1 MKKIALGNVFE
12 FNKYLKIQKI
22 IINSIKLEIQ
32 LLNNYRQFYNPNQF
46 GMQIRTAYKD
56 NQIFQLLGYIS
67 LYFSNSI
74 IFYFLPLWIISFP
87 FVFITN
93 LNFWKA
99 TFIFF
104 NKKQQGKLTF
114 FINYH
119 AKVQALAKYK
129 GGFVIFR
136 SQWKES
142 INLKFVITFF
152 PFIFGISYIIY
163 SRYRNQTFSY
173 FLNKNLP
180 GAYSSYPQL
189 TWQTFE
195 HITFF
200 KLKPEPVFSNL
211 DQIKDPS
218 LTPNKSVMLNNINMI
233 FSDQLN
239 RNLKT
244 QAEKPSLV
252 NFADFSDDQVQDKNF
267 HFKQN
272 LINRINPE
280 FKTSPF
286 IKQLDFYPDSV
297 LMQLN
302 SKWQHKKKQHYVGV
316 FHKLNKHQFY
326 SWLNQSSLLTLPI
339 RFKQGLDSR
348 QKDNTN
354 EFGSYIE
361 KNFSEIK
368 NKITLKT
375 AKTTIQTFNIG
386 NNWGLISPQPSNFRN
401 LGYKLTSSKDN
412 WEFFYLNLDEL
423 PQKLNSSQRLNLLT
437 NLKTSRTNQML
448 PIKNKYFFF
457 IEKEHQNFLQEALIK
472 DINLNIINSQQK
484 VLFFNKYSQAPST
497 RTSLMFKEPLEKKP
511 TKVAF
516 KARQIK
522 NLFYFQPF
530 TKIIKESNVNF
541 SSFAS
546 GHCLTLKKVS
556 QKSYLT
562 VQPTPAI
569 KNSQPIHALDGFSGN
584 FNFNQYLNLPP
595 ILESLLLKKL
605 CLLENELKPQF
616 YANGLTFQGVMAD
629 LLNFQF
635 PLFTKENENMHQ
647 IKDSILKNNLTTY
660 ENLISLVGDTN
671 LLKKSTNAI
680 SFNKKIADSTQ
691 EFHTLADNQASKNN
705 SNYLEKN
712 YSDFLTTTLTDE
724 QEDSNQLENYSSEQI
739 LHILE
744 DLVPLKP
751 NLHLDPRLMS
761 GYNFPDTPS
770 KEVQLLVLQ
779 SFYKNLF
786 LRINEFFPRLI
797 QRKKFKFWSP
807 TVKVELPSSLTSY
820 LSYDYSNPNSLT
832 FKLKYRPTFLK
843 GSKRALY
850 QGPGVLLDNLTQ
862 DLLFT
867 NKEETRK
874 WIKQFF
880 SSDNPLTARR
890 QAFCNENLIVLNK
903 NNGVNDPSKLNENL
917 EHNLSKINK
926 TNFPQND
933 NLSINQQKEILD
945 KQTDSSQNFVN
956 LNSQSSKGLV
966 EKKFDTQLNKIKKQI
981 TPTKKID
988 QLFFTPTFSENMR
1001 RSVKVPILPFI
1012 EEFQIPY
1019 LSKSQWNM
1027 VLENLQINLQEQFE
1041 DKTESEDNKLEGI
1054 IPLIRIRKPT
1064 QQKIHWPLNQLD
1076 YQNLNNFVW
1085 SYNFKEHPTI
1095 NFKTSSKSTKLISE
1109 QNKQF
1114 SLNALPNS
1122 KISVFPSTSNELKLN
1137 KLCSNIKSGD
1147 FSVKGLDVIYK
1158 GLEKNQTFSLFKPN
1172 KDISKKIIF
1181 HYLPSANSALNQNLT
1196 ENKIFGSVYKNV
1208 FTIYKNTLKNSFYSL
1223 DKLFNL
1229 NLNKKLV
1236 NYLSPP
1242 FYQSW
1247 EPITLRSWMVITKIS
1262 LGFIILLVFQDIN
1275 NKYGKEL
1282 LVYLVELLQALG
1294 IVDEGFKEELQI
1306 DDGRKAFRIIKKVP
1320 KRFRDIAGIDRI
1332 LPELGEI
1339 IWFLKNYGRSFTVG
1353 NIFPKGILLVGSP
1366 GTGKTL
1372 LVQAMAGEAEV
1383 PVLIQ
1388 SGSSL
1393 KDLEQEGRGLQ
1404 ILFDLFQEARQL
1416 APCIVFI
1423 DEIDTLGEKRESVM
1437 QNPMGADEVIESIQQ
1452 DRYFPNLNNDEFIP
1466 EPIIELNK
1474 NTSSNLSE
1482 EDLMNLSLQEN
1493 QLQPATAE
1501 ELTRAQVV
1509 QQSVDKQNSKE
1520 YQLGLLMQLLIEM
1533 DGLQSRKGVIV
1544 IGATNRPNAID
1555 LALTR
1560 PGRFDQVL
1568 HIELPEKQKRIAIL
1582 KFYSQNLGT
1591 ENQIS
1596 KSPKEIKFGF
1606 TKQTWEYLANR
1617 TIGFSAADLA
1627 AVMNESS
1634 MKAILNETV
1643 HTIETIEH
1651 GIEKLTSYSTEQM
1664 KLELQNPIDPFFV
1677 SRLAYYQA
1685 GKAVVH
1691 TLLLEHPS
1699 VIVLHLWPRRKN
1711 ARHTYIRTMIQK
1723 QFFENSKKSQL
1734 ESRIV
1739 GLYAGKA
1746 AEFLALIGSAGTL
1759 ETKYTVSA
1767 HSDTIAQEAE
1777 QGLKKKAD
1785 YIWKKPLNKK
1795 KPAPGYKFIPKGNT
1809 ELIDPQV
1816 QKQAFNSLIFEQSDL
1831 GTQDLSFATSLA
1843 QLMISKWYFYSKH
1856 LVVPQSSE
1864 ILIDQNE
1871 DEIPDI
1877 GKTDLFNYLAIKD
1890 ETIGTKNKNNTE
1902 LSGKKWFLRPWW
1914 QTRIML
1920 QTRMVDPAHISW
1932 YRIYLANPEERERN
1946 EEWIPPD
1953 EYYHTN
1959 NNLLDLGASSTK
1971 SIIDFNDL
1979 YAIDRDYIYHSLV
1992 LTCFN
1997 TAFSILDKNREL
2009 VDYFAS
2015 YLMRNEILREH
2026 EITDIFSQFIG
2037 KEKKLTP
2044 VLDEKKI
2051 KPNLKSNIEIGVNA
2065 DQPTSAQNKQVQLK
2079 SAISKFKNVEKPWDK
2094 YPKRIVEKSWGK
2106 YSKRK
2111 VFHFFNF
2118 DSIFIKTN
2126 KA

>member
-1 MKKIALGNVFE
+1 MKKIVLRNGFE

-22 IINSIKLEIQ
+22 ISNSIKLEIQ

-46 GMQIRTAYKD
+46 GIQIRTAYRD
-56 NQIFQLLGYIS
+56 NQIFQLLGYIA

-74 IFYFLPLWIISFP
+74 IFYFLPLWIIIFP
-87 FVFITN
+87 FVFIKN
-93 LNFWKA
+93 LNIWKA
-99 TFIFF
+99 TFIFLR
-104 NKKQQGKLTF
+104 KKQEVKLTF

-119 AKVQALAKYK
+119 AKVQALAKHK
-129 GGFVIFR
+129 VGFAIFG

-142 INLKFVITFF
+142 INLKFVISFF

-173 FLNKNLP
+173 FFNKNLP

-211 DQIKDPS
+211 NQIKDPS
-218 LTPNKSVMLNNINMI
+218 LTPNESVMSNNINMI
-233 FSDQLN
+233 SSNQIN

-244 QAEKPSLV
+244 QAEKPNLV
-252 NFADFSDDQVQDKNF
+252 NFADFSDDQIQDKNF
-267 HFKQN
+267 RLKLN

-280 FKTSPF
+280 FKRSRF
-286 IKQLDFYPDSV
+286 IKQLDFYNDSV
-297 LMQLN
+297 LIKLN

-316 FHKLNKHQFY
+316 FHKLNNQQFY
-326 SWLNQSSLLTLPI
+326 SWLNQSSLLTLPV
-339 RFKQGLDSR
+339 RFKQGLNSL
-348 QKDNTN
+348 QKDNSN
-354 EFGSYIE
+354 ELGSYIE
-361 KNFSEIK
+361 KNFLERK
-368 NKITLKT
+368 NKITSKT
-375 AKTTIQTFNIG
+375 GKATIHTFNIG
-386 NNWGLISPQPSNFRN
+386 NNWGLISPQLSNFPN
-401 LGYKLTSSKDN
+401 LGYKLTSNKDN
-412 WEFFYLNLDEL
+412 SEFFYLNLDEL
-423 PQKLNSSQRLNLLT
+423 PQKLNSSQTLNLLT
-437 NLKTSRTNQML
+437 QFTKSETSRTNQML

-457 IEKEHQNFLQEALIK
+457 IEKEHQNFLQESLTK
-472 DINLNIINSQQK
+472 DTNLNIINSQQK
-484 VLFFNKYSQAPST
+484 VLFFNKYSQASST
-497 RTSLMFKEPLEKKP
+497 RTSLMFKERLEKKP
-511 TKVAF
+511 TKLVF
-516 KARQIK
+516 KARQIT
-522 NLFYFQPF
+522 NLFSFQPF
-530 TKIIKESNVNF
+530 TKTLKESNVNF
-541 SSFAS
+541 SSLAS
-546 GHCLTLKKVS
+546 GHCLTLKKIS
-556 QKSYLT
+556 QKSHLK
-562 VQPTPAI
+562 VQPTLPI
-569 KNSQPIHALDGFSGN
+569 KNSQPINALDGFYGN
-584 FNFNQYLNLPP
+584 LNFQQSLKVPP
-595 ILESLLLKKL
+595 ISESLLLKKL
-605 CLLENELKPQF
+605 YLLENELKPQF
-616 YANGLTFQGVMAD
+616 YANGFTFQGVMTD

-635 PLFTKENENMHQ
+635 PLFIKENENMDQ

-660 ENLISLVGDTN
+660 KSLISLVGDIN
-671 LLKKSTNAI
+671 LLRKSTNAI
-680 SFNKKIADSTQ
+680 SFNKKITDSTQ
-691 EFHTLADNQASKNN
+691 EFHTLVDNKPSKNN
-705 SNYLEKN
+705 SNFNEKN
-712 YSDFLTTTLTDE
+712 YSDSLTDTLIDE
-724 QEDSNQLENYSSEQI
+724 PEDSSQLENYSSEQI

-744 DLVPLKP
+744 DVVPLKP
-751 NLHLDPRLMS
+751 NVHLDPRLMS

-770 KEVQLLVLQ
+770 KEVQLVVLQ

-786 LRINEFFPRLI
+786 LRINEFLPRLI

-820 LSYDYSNPNSLT
+820 LNYDYSNPNSLT

-843 GSKRALY
+843 GSKRAIY

-862 DLLFT
+862 DLHFT

-890 QAFCNENLIVLNK
+890 QAFCNENFITLDT
-903 NNGVNDPSKLNENL
+903 NNGVNDIPKLNENL
-917 EHNLSKINK
+917 KHTLSKLNK
-926 TNFPQND
+926 TNFSQNE
-933 NLSINQQKEILD
+933 NFSPSQQNEIVD
-945 KQTDSSQNFVN
+945 KQTDNPQNFVN
-956 LNSQSSKGLV
+956 LGSQSSWRLA
-966 EKKFDTQLNKIKKQI
+966 ENEFNTQLKKIKKQI
-981 TPTKKID
+981 TRTKKID
-988 QLFFTPTFSENMR
+988 QLFFTPTFSEKMQ
-1001 RSVKVPILPFI
+1001 RSLKVPILPFI
-1012 EEFQIPY
+1012 EEFHIPY
-1019 LSKSQWNM
+1019 LSKSQWNI
-1027 VLENLQINLQEQFE
+1027 VLENLKINLQEQFQ
-1041 DKTESEDNKLEGI
+1041 DKRESEDNKLEGI

-1085 SYNFKEHPTI
+1085 SYNFQQHPTT
-1095 NFKTSSKSTKLISE
+1095 NLRTSSKSTKLILEENS
-1109 QNKQF
+1109 QF
-1114 SLNALPNS
+1114 SLNASPNR
-1122 KISVFPSTSNELKLN
+1122 KISVFPSHNNEVKVN

-1147 FSVKGLDVIYK
+1147 FSVKGLDLIYK
-1158 GLEKNQTFSLFKPN
+1158 GLEKNQTFKLFKSN
-1172 KDISKKIIF
+1172 KDISKQIIF

-1208 FTIYKNTLKNSFYSL
+1208 FTIYKNTLKNSFSSL
-1223 DKLFNL
+1223 DKVFNL

-1242 FYQSW
+1242 FYESW
-1247 EPITLRSWMVITKIS
+1247 EPITLGSWMVITKIS
-1262 LGFIILLVFQDIN
+1262 LGFIVLLIFKDIY

-1306 DDGRKAFRIIKKVP
+1306 DDDSKAFRIIKKVP

-1332 LPELGEI
+1332 LPEIGEI

-1353 NIFPKGILLVGSP
+1353 NILPKGILLVGSP

-1372 LVQAMAGEAEV
+1372 LVQAIAGEAEV

-1393 KDLEQEGRGLQ
+1393 KDLEKEGRGLQ
-1404 ILFDLFQEARQL
+1404 TLFDLFQEARQL

-1423 DEIDTLGEKRESVM
+1423 DEIDTLGEKRESIM

-1452 DRYFPNLNNDEFIP
+1452 DRYVPNLNNEEFIP
-1466 EPIIELNK
+1466 TPKINLNK
-1474 NTSSNLSE
+1474 NSSDLSE
-1482 EDLMNLSLQEN
+1482 RDLMNLSLQERQDGEPVN
-1493 QLQPATAE
+1493 FGEISPA
-1501 ELTRAQVV
+1501 QIV
-1509 QQSVDKQNSKE
+1509 QESLDKQNSQQ
-1520 YQLGLLMQLLIEM
+1520 YQLSLLMQLLIEM
-1533 DGLQSRKGVIV
+1533 DGLQGRKGVIV

-1560 PGRFDQVL
+1560 PGRFDQIL
-1568 HIELPEKQKRIAIL
+1568 HIELPEKQKRIDIL
-1582 KFYSQNLGT
+1582 KFYSKNLGT
-1591 ENQIS
+1591 ENQIF
-1596 KSPKEIKFGF
+1596 KSPKEINFGF
-1606 TKQTWEYLANR
+1606 TNQTWEYLANR

-1664 KLELQNPIDPFFV
+1664 KLELKKPTDPFFV

-1711 ARHTYIRTMIQK
+1711 ARHTYIHTIIQNY
-1723 QFFENSKKSQL
+1723 FFQKSKKFEL

-1746 AEFLALIGSAGTL
+1746 AEFLALTGSAGTL
-1759 ETKYTVSA
+1759 ETKYAVPA
-1767 HSDTIAQEAE
+1767 HSDKTAQKVQ
-1777 QGLKKKAD
+1777 QGLKNKAG

-1795 KPAPGYKFIPKGNT
+1795 KFNFPTPVDLKGNT
-1809 ELIDPQV
+1809 ELQV
-1816 QKQAFNSLIFEQSDL
+1816 QKQAFNSLTFEQSDL
-1831 GTQDLSFATSLA
+1831 GIEDLSFATSLA
-1843 QLMISKWYFYSKH
+1843 QLMISKWYFYSRN
-1856 LVVPQSSE
+1856 LIVPQSSE
-1864 ILIDQNE
+1864 LLPHQNE
-1871 DEIPDI
+1871 DEIPELE
-1877 GKTDLFNYLAIKD
+1877 KTDLFNYLAIQN
-1890 ETIGTKNKNNTE
+1890 ETIGNTNYSE
-1902 LSGKKWFLRPWW
+1902 LSGKKWSIRPWW

-1920 QTRMVDPAHISW
+1920 TTRMVDPAYMNW

-1953 EYYHTN
+1953 EYYHN
-1959 NNLLDLGASSTK
+1959 NYNLLDLGASSTK

-1979 YAIDRDYIYHSLV
+1979 YAIDRDYIYHGLL

-2026 EITDIFSQFIG
+2026 EITDIFSQFKVIG
-2037 KEKKLTP
+2037 KEKTLEP
-2044 VLDEKKI
+2044 VLDEKQI
-2051 KPNLKSNIEIGVNA
+2051 QPNLKSNIEISVNVE
-2065 DQPTSAQNKQVQLK
+2065 QPLLAQDEQVQLK
-2079 SAISKFKNVEKPWDK
+2079 SSISKFK
-2094 YPKRIVEKSWGK
+2094 IAEKSWGK

-2118 DSIFIKTN
+2118 DSIVGKTN

>member
-1 MKKIALGNVFE
+1 MKKIVLRNGFE

-46 GMQIRTAYKD
+46 GIQIRTAYRD
-56 NQIFQLLGYIS
+56 NQIFQLLGYIA

-74 IFYFLPLWIISFP
+74 IFYFLPLWITIFP

-93 LNFWKA
+93 LNIWKT

-104 NKKQQGKLTF
+104 KKKQEVKLTF

-119 AKVQALAKYK
+119 AKVQALAKHK
-129 GGFVIFR
+129 VGFAIFG

-142 INLKFVITFF
+142 INLKFVISFF

-173 FLNKNLP
+173 FFNKNLP

-211 DQIKDPS
+211 NQIKDPG
-218 LTPNKSVMLNNINMI
+218 LTPNESVMSNNINMI
-233 FSDQLN
+233 SSNQIN

-244 QAEKPSLV
+244 QTEKPNLV
-252 NFADFSDDQVQDKNF
+252 NFADFSDEQIQDKNF
-267 HFKQN
+267 RFKLN

-280 FKTSPF
+280 FKRSRF
-286 IKQLDFYPDSV
+286 IKQLDFYNDSV
-297 LMQLN
+297 LIKLN

-316 FHKLNKHQFY
+316 FHKLNDHQFY
-326 SWLNQSSLLTLPI
+326 SWLNQSNLLTLPV
-339 RFKQGLDSR
+339 RFKQSLNSL
-348 QKDNTN
+348 QKDNSS
-354 EFGSYIE
+354 ELGSYSE
-361 KNFSEIK
+361 KNFLERK
-368 NKITLKT
+368 NKITSKT
-375 AKTTIQTFNIG
+375 GKATIHTFNIG
-386 NNWGLISPQPSNFRN
+386 NNWGLISPQLSNFRN
-401 LGYKLTSSKDN
+401 LGYKLTSNKDN

-423 PQKLNSSQRLNLLT
+423 PQKLNSSQRLNLLPQFT
-437 NLKTSRTNQML
+437 KLQTSRTNQML
-448 PIKNKYFFF
+448 PIKNKYFSF
-457 IEKEHQNFLQEALIK
+457 IEKEHRNFLQDALTK
-472 DINLNIINSQQK
+472 ANNLNIINSQQK
-484 VLFFNKYSQAPST
+484 VSFFNKYSQASST
-497 RTSLMFKEPLEKKP
+497 RTSLMFKERFEKKP
-511 TKVAF
+511 TKLAF
-516 KARQIK
+516 KARQIT

-530 TKIIKESNVNF
+530 TKRLKESNVNF
-541 SSFAS
+541 SSLAS
-546 GHCLTLKKVS
+546 GHCLTLKEIS
-556 QKSYLT
+556 QKSHLK
-562 VQPTPAI
+562 VQPTLPI
-569 KNSQPIHALDGFSGN
+569 KNSQSINALDGFYGN
-584 FNFNQYLNLPP
+584 LNFQQSLKVPSISNYSENNRLVLPEQA
-595 ILESLLLKKL
+595 ESLLLKKL
-605 CLLENELKPQF
+605 YLLENALKPQF
-616 YANGLTFQGVMAD
+616 YANGFTFQGVMTD

-635 PLFTKENENMHQ
+635 PFFIKENENMDQ
-647 IKDSILKNNLTTY
+647 IKDSILKNNLSTY
-660 ENLISLVGDTN
+660 ENLISLVGDSN

-691 EFHTLADNQASKNN
+691 EFHTLVDNQASKNN
-705 SNYLEKN
+705 SNLNKKN
-712 YSDFLTTTLTDE
+712 YSDSLTDTLTDE
-724 QEDSNQLENYSSEQI
+724 PVDSSQLENYSSEQI

-744 DLVPLKP
+744 DIVPLKP
-751 NLHLDPRLMS
+751 NVHLDPRLMS

-770 KEVQLLVLQ
+770 KEVQLVVLQ

-786 LRINEFFPRLI
+786 LRINEFLPRLI

-820 LSYDYSNPNSLT
+820 LNYDYSNPNSLT

-843 GSKRALY
+843 GPKRAIY

-862 DLLFT
+862 DLHFT

-890 QAFCNENLIVLNK
+890 QAFCNENFITLDTT
-903 NNGVNDPSKLNENL
+903 NGVKDIPKLNENL
-917 EHNLSKINK
+917 KHTLAKANK
-926 TNFPQND
+926 PKFSQNENFSPSQQN
-933 NLSINQQKEILD
+933 EILE
-945 KQTDSSQNFVN
+945 KQIDSP
-956 LNSQSSKGLV
+956 LK
-966 EKKFDTQLNKIKKQI
+966 KIKKQI
-981 TPTKKID
+981 TRTKKID
-988 QLFFTPTFSENMR
+988 QLFFTPTFSEKMQ
-1001 RSVKVPILPFI
+1001 RSLKVPILPFI
-1012 EEFQIPY
+1012 EEFHIPY
-1019 LSKSQWNM
+1019 LTKSQWNI
-1027 VLENLQINLQEQFE
+1027 VLENLNINLQKQIE
-1041 DKTESEDNKLEGI
+1041 DKRESEDNKLEGI

-1076 YQNLNNFVW
+1076 YQNFNNFVW
-1085 SYNFKEHPTI
+1085 SYNFQEHPTI

-1109 QNKQF
+1109 ENSQF
-1114 SLNALPNS
+1114 SLNALPNR
-1122 KISVFPSTSNELKLN
+1122 KIPVFSSNNNEVKVN
-1137 KLCSNIKSGD
+1137 SNIKSED
-1147 FSVKGLDVIYK
+1147 FSVKGLDLIYK
-1158 GLEKNQTFSLFKPN
+1158 GLEKNKAFSLFKSN
-1172 KDISKKIIF
+1172 KDISKQIIF

-1196 ENKIFGSVYKNV
+1196 ENKIFGNVYKNV
-1208 FTIYKNTLKNSFYSL
+1208 FTIYRNTLKNSFYSL
-1223 DKLFNL
+1223 DKVFNL

-1242 FYQSW
+1242 FYESW
-1247 EPITLRSWMVITKIS
+1247 EPITIGSWMVITKIS
-1262 LGFIILLVFQDIN
+1262 LGFIVLLIFKDIY

-1294 IVDEGFKEELQI
+1294 IVDEGFKEEFQI
-1306 DDGRKAFRIIKKVP
+1306 DDDSKAFRIIKKVP

-1332 LPELGEI
+1332 LPEIGEI

-1353 NIFPKGILLVGSP
+1353 NILPKGILLVGSP

-1372 LVQAMAGEAEV
+1372 LVQAIAGEAEV

-1393 KDLEQEGRGLQ
+1393 KDLEKEGRGLQ
-1404 ILFDLFQEARQL
+1404 TLFDLFQEARQL

-1423 DEIDTLGEKRESVM
+1423 DEIDTLGEKRESIM

-1452 DRYFPNLNNDEFIP
+1452 DRYVPNLNNDEFIP
-1466 EPIIELNK
+1466 TPKINLNK
-1474 NTSSNLSE
+1474 NSSDLSE
-1482 EDLMNLSLQEN
+1482 RDLMNLSLQERPDGEPVN
-1493 QLQPATAE
+1493 FGEISPA
-1501 ELTRAQVV
+1501 QIV
-1509 QQSVDKQNSKE
+1509 QESLDKQNSQQ
-1520 YQLGLLMQLLIEM
+1520 YQLSLLMQLLIEM
-1533 DGLQSRKGVIV
+1533 DGLQGRKGVIV

-1560 PGRFDQVL
+1560 PGRFDQIL
-1568 HIELPEKQKRIAIL
+1568 HIELPEKQKRIDIL
-1582 KFYSQNLGT
+1582 KFYSKNLGT
-1591 ENQIS
+1591 ENQIL

-1606 TKQTWEYLANR
+1606 TNQTWEYLANR

-1651 GIEKLTSYSTEQM
+1651 GIEKLTSYSTEQI
-1664 KLELQNPIDPFFV
+1664 KLELKKPTDPFFI

-1711 ARHTYIRTMIQK
+1711 ARHTYIHTIIQNY
-1723 QFFENSKKSQL
+1723 FFQKSKKFEL

-1746 AEFLALIGSAGTL
+1746 AEFLALTGSAGTL
-1759 ETKYTVSA
+1759 ETKYAVPA
-1767 HSDTIAQEAE
+1767 HSDQTTQEAE
-1777 QGLKKKAD
+1777 QGLKKA
-1785 YIWKKPLNKK
+1785 
-1795 KPAPGYKFIPKGNT
+1795 
-1809 ELIDPQV
+1809 ELQV
-1816 QKQAFNSLIFEQSDL
+1816 QKQAFNSLTFEQSDL
-1831 GTQDLSFATSLA
+1831 GIEDLSFATSLA
-1843 QLMISKWYFYSKH
+1843 QLMISKWYFYSRN
-1856 LVVPQSSE
+1856 LIAPQSSE
-1864 ILIDQNE
+1864 LLPHQNE
-1871 DEIPDI
+1871 DEIPELE
-1877 GKTDLFNYLAIKD
+1877 KTDLFNYLAIQN
-1890 ETIGTKNKNNTE
+1890 ETIGNTNYSE
-1902 LSGKKWFLRPWW
+1902 LSGKKWSIRPWW

-1920 QTRMVDPAHISW
+1920 TTRMVDPAYMNW

-1953 EYYHTN
+1953 EYYHN
-1959 NNLLDLGASSTK
+1959 NYNLLDLGASSTK

-1979 YAIDRDYIYHSLV
+1979 YAIDRDYIYHGLL

-2026 EITDIFSQFIG
+2026 EITDIFSQFKVIG
-2037 KEKKLTP
+2037 KEKTLES

-2051 KPNLKSNIEIGVNA
+2051 QPNLKSNIEIGVNVE
-2065 DQPTSAQNKQVQLK
+2065 QPISPQDEQVQLN
-2079 SAISKFKNVEKPWDK
+2079 SSSSKFK
-2094 YPKRIVEKSWGK
+2094 IAEKSWGK

-2118 DSIFIKTN
+2118 DSIVIKTN